1 MENKLNLA
9 IIVFVKKEVTMLE
22 VNNVELKY
30 GDFTA
35 VKNLSFTIKPGEIFG
50 LLGTN
55 GAGKTTT
62 FRVIMG
68 LLSPSKGEVLYF
80 GKPVGYHNV
89 DEIGYMIEERSLLT
103 KLTVKQLMLFF
114 GQLKSMSKETI
125 LKRLDFWLKHF
136 GIMEYKDKKV
146 KELSK
151 GNQQKIQFISAILND
166 PKLLVLDEPFSGLD
180 PINMAQFI
188 DVIRMFQS
196 EGKMIV
202 FSSHQLDHVESFCEK
217 IVVLEKGNVI
227 IEGEIKKVKKDF
239 EKLSI
244 NINADVDVT
253 HLKTFPGVYD
263 VIENKDKMI
272 VKIESDQYIHDIF
285 DYVKTCENVRL
296 FEVEEASLSEI
307 FVAKVGGL
315 REQV

>member
-1 MENKLNLA
+1 
-9 IIVFVKKEVTMLE
+9 MLE

-68 LLSPSKGEVLYF
+68 LLSPSKGDVLYF
-80 GKPVGYHNV
+80 GKHVGYHNV

-103 KLTVKQLMLFF
+103 KLTVKELLLFF

-125 LKRLDFWLKHF
+125 LKRLDYWLEHF
-136 GIMEYKDKKV
+136 GITEYKDKKV

-151 GNQQKIQFISAILND
+151 GNQQKIQFISAIIND

-180 PINMAQFI
+180 PINMTQFI
-188 DVIRMFQS
+188 DVIRTFQDQ
-196 EGKMIV
+196 GKMIV

-227 IEGEIKKVKKDF
+227 IEGDIKQVKRDF
-239 EKLSI
+239 KKLSV
-244 NINADVDVT
+244 NINADVDIET
-253 HLKTFPGVYD
+253 LETLAGVYK
-263 VIENKDKMI
+263 VVKNSDKVI
-272 VKIESDQYIHDIF
+272 VKIESEEYVDGIF
-285 DYVKTCENVRL
+285 DYVKSCKNVSL
-296 FEVEEASLSEI
+296 FEVEQASLSEI
-307 FVAKVGGL
+307 FVAKVGGS